1 MEKQVSLRKVFFL
14 PGWGFSEKIYKTLF
28 LSPWEWYIPM
38 IWDCHSPETIEKQVY
53 HAFLSSRASIVCG
66 YSLGSLLALDLAA
79 HFPSISDI
87 VLISPTAR
95 FTREDKTG
103 FSSRILD
110 RMQKKLLYAPYTV
123 LEDFLWQCIA
133 PEEKDIAK
141 YLLARKKQVFLSP
154 FTPFLHSG
162 LEALK
167 IWDKRNL
174 LSHIK
179 GRVWI
184 LSGTSDKICP
194 VIMSQEI
201 MTLVSHS
208 KIKKY
213 EGAGHLLFLSHP
225 QFQKDWQEIWH
236 HIGERYDR

>member
-1 MEKQVSLRKVFFL
+1 MEKQVTLRKVFFL

-28 LSPWEWYIPM
+28 LPPWEWYIPR

-53 HAFLSSRASIVCG
+53 RAFLSSRTSIVCG
-66 YSLGSLLALDLAA
+66 YSLGSLLALELAA

-95 FTREDKTG
+95 FVRENTKG
-103 FSSRILD
+103 FSFRVLE
-110 RMQKKLLYAPYTV
+110 RMQKKLLFAPYTV
-123 LEDFLWQCIA
+123 LEDFLWQCLA
-133 PEEKDIAK
+133 PGEEGIAK
-141 YLLARKKQVFLSP
+141 SLLAKKKQVFLSP

-174 LSHIK
+174 LSHIR

-184 LSGTSDKICP
+184 LSGTADKICSFT
-194 VIMSQEI
+194 MSQEI
-201 MTLVSHS
+201 ISLVSHS

-213 EGAGHLLFLSHP
+213 EGAGHLPFLSLP
-225 QFQKDWQEIWH
+225 QFQKDWQEIWN